1 MSVEVTSEI
10 GSLQTVL
17 VHTPGP
23 ELEAVTPGNREDFLY
38 DDIIDLEIAQREHRQ
53 FVSVLKRFAT
63 VHQVRDLLAEIL
75 EEPEARDFLI
85 TKTMDVVPSDALA
98 QQLGTMPAAQIVEML
113 IQGTREESGPITA
126 ALNEEGFAFPPLPN
140 LFFPRD
146 IGMVIGRHAVVGSM
160 RYGVRWTEELLIKS
174 LFLFHPELANA
185 GLLYDGSEEKRSN
198 YTLEGGDVH
207 YLRHDLL
214 VVGFS
219 ERTSPEALDR
229 LCDVAFER
237 GLATDVLV
245 VVMPKAPT
253 AIHLD
258 MIFSHVDH
266 ELCVVYPPYFVGPE
280 RLAVL
285 HRRKGMDG
293 VREMPNFFAARQGA
307 GPAAGADL
315 RRGQRPHP
323 PGAGAVELGM
333 QLPRGA
339 AGHDRELP
347 PQRRDAVRAGAG
359 GLPPGAGGQL
369 PRLRRLARGQAPHR
383 DHRRRVA
390 SWRGAA
396 ADPAACRCRSAGRR
410 RDRSRRPSRAAP
422 WWSGCTGC
430 CEPVP
435 SRPRCSAATCSA

>member
-10 GSLQTVL
+10 GALQTVL

-53 FVSVLKRFAT
+53 FVSVLKRFAK
-63 VHQVRDLLAEIL
+63 VHQVRELLAEIL
-75 EEPEARDFLI
+75 AEPEARDFLI
-85 TKTMDVVPSDALA
+85 TKTMDVVPSDDLA

-113 IQGTREESGPITA
+113 IQGTREESGPITT

-146 IGMVIGRHAVVGSM
+146 IGMVIGRYTVVGSM

-245 VVMPKAPT
+245 VVMPKVPT

-266 ELCVVYPPYFVGPE
+266 EVCVVYPPYFVGPE

-285 HRRKGMDG
+285 HRKKGMDG
-293 VREMPNFFAARQGA
+293 VREMPNFFAAAKELRLPLEPIFAGGNNRTRQ
-307 GPAAGADL
+307 
-315 RRGQRPHP
+315 
-323 PGAGAVELGM
+323 E
-333 QLPRGA
+333 
-339 AGHDRELP
+339 REQWSSACNFL
-347 PQRRDAVRAGAG
+347 AVRPGTIVSYRRNDATLCELERAGF
-359 GLPPGAGGQL
+359 
-369 PRLRRLARGQAPHR
+369 RLVPAVNFLAFDDWHEAKHRTVITVEGSELARG
-383 DHRRRVA
+383 
-390 SWRGAA
+390 G
-396 ADPAACRCRSAGRR
+396 G
-410 RDRSRRPSRAAP
+410 
-422 WWSGCTGC
+422 G
-430 CEPVP
+430 
-435 SRPRCSAATCSA
+435 PRCMSLPLRRAGP